1 MSAPIR
7 KPSLRKRG
15 SVAVECAIVLP
26 ILLLLISGL
35 LFFARVFWCYTV
47 AQKAAH
53 DGARFLAATTVREI
67 APSSA
72 GPVVPVA
79 VVAQKIAM
87 DELAEL
93 NPGGGISATALCYV
107 GSPTPYWDLCYGYDV
122 PKKVSVRVTVSV
134 SDPFFDPFTELFTDG
149 GPIILRAVMATD
161 YVGG

>member
-53 DGARFLAATTVREI
+53 DAARYLAATTLREI
-67 APSSA
+67 APSSP
-72 GPVVPVA
+72 GPEVA
-79 VVAQKIAM
+79 AALVAQKIAM
-87 DELAEL
+87 DEVEEL
-93 NPGGGISATALCYV
+93 NPGGGIGVSALCYV
-107 GSPTPYWDLCYGYDV
+107 GSPTPYWDRCFGFDV
-122 PKKVSVRVTVSV
+122 PKKVMVRVTISIT
-134 SDPFFDPFTELFTDG
+134 DPFFDPFTELFTDG
-149 GPIILRAVMATD
+149 SPIILRAVMATD

>member
-1 MSAPIR
+1 MSALIR
-7 KPSLRKRG
+7 KPSLRRRG

-26 ILLLLISGL
+26 ILLLLVSGL

-53 DGARFLAATTVREI
+53 DGARFLATTTLREI

-87 DELAEL
+87 DELADL
-93 NPGGGISATALCYV
+93 NPGGGIGVDVLCYV
-107 GSPTPYWDLCYGYDV
+107 GSVPYWGQCFGFDV
-122 PKKVSVRVTVSV
+122 PKKVLVRVTISV
-134 SDPFFDPFTELFTDG
+134 TDPFFDPFTELFTDG
-149 GPIILRAVMATD
+149 NPIILRAVMATD